1 MIDLKYHIASLVAI
15 FCALAIGV
23 FIGSNLVG
31 NEVLIEQQKEVV
43 ARLEQEFNTLRDQNK
58 LIQEE
63 LNMLEDR
70 AEEYRRYSEQVFP
83 LVVGGR
89 LNGVRIAVIETNS
102 QGLAEKVEKAL
113 ITAGAD
119 VVYVIIMDWNSVPD
133 LKELVAKYAD
143 EDKGAKEN
151 DVRTAAA
158 KMLGEAVAEG
168 KNKDFLSEL
177 VNSGFLKIKGAG
189 LGQKVEG
196 IVFIE
201 GDEKERNAVVDSFN
215 LPLLEYYLSLGS
227 KAVIGE
233 YEGAKFSYLDKYK
246 AKPVTTVDNIDNPI
260 GLTSM
265 VYSFSGKIGNYG
277 TGKTAEKLIPEIE

>member
-31 NEVLIEQQKEVV
+31 NEVLVEQQKEVV
-43 ARLEQEFNTLRDQNK
+43 ARLEQEFDTLREQNK

-63 LNMLEDR
+63 LNALEYR

-83 LVVGGR
+83 LVVSGR

-119 VVYVIIMDWNSVPD
+119 VVNVIIIDWNSVPD
-133 LKELVAKYAD
+133 LKKLLAKYTD
-143 EDKGAKEN
+143 EYQEAKDN
-151 DVRTAAA
+151 DIRTATA
-158 KMLGEAVAEG
+158 KMLGEALAEG
-168 KNKDFLSEL
+168 KNKEFLHEL
-177 VNSGFLKIKGAG
+177 VNSGFIKIKGEG

-227 KAVIGE
+227 KVVIGE
-233 YEGAKFSYLDKYK
+233 YEEAKFSYLDKYK

-265 VYSFSGKIGNYG
+265 VFAFSGKIGNYG